1 MNIEEWQKRVLKG
14 PLFEN
19 ETQAGSKDQGVVC
32 PTTGDGLIDPDNTSQ
47 SPPVSNMQPDIENVS
62 VERRKTPR
70 FRVRLPFDYSETPG
84 IIGAG
89 LVADISQA
97 GLCIHSVHQIQIG
110 AKLEIRVYLL
120 KEEFGFDN
128 IEGTG
133 KVIWRTPHAEAGW
146 EGYKHGLYIVQMAPE
161 DRERLERYLTML
173 QEEESSH
180 NGEKPF
186 DDYEAYIFDLRNARS

>member
-19 ETQAGSKDQGVVC
+19 ETQAGGKDQRVVC

-70 FRVRLPFDYSETPG
+70 FRVRLPIDYSETPG

-133 KVIWRTPHAEAGW
+133 KVIWKAPHAEAGW
-146 EGYKHGLYIVQMAPE
+146 EGYKHGLYIMQMAPE

-173 QEEESSH
+173 QEEENSH
-180 NGEKPF
+180 DGETPF
-186 DDYEAYIFDLRNARS
+186 DDYQAYIFDLRNTRS

>member
-19 ETQAGSKDQGVVC
+19 ETQAGSKDQRVVC

-47 SPPVSNMQPDIENVS
+47 SPPVSNMQPDIGNVF

-161 DRERLERYLTML
+161 DRERLQRYLTVL

-180 NGEKPF
+180 SGEGPF
-186 DDYEAYIFDLRNARS
+186 NDYETYIFDLRNANS

>member
-1 MNIEEWQKRVLKG
+1 MNIEEWQKRLLKG
-14 PLFEN
+14 PLLGD
-19 ETQAGSKDQGVVC
+19 ETRDVSKDQGVVC
-32 PTTGDGLIDPDNTSQ
+32 PTTSDGLIDQDNTSQ
-47 SPPVSNMQPDIENVS
+47 SPPVSKMQPDIGNVS

-84 IIGAG
+84 IFEAG
-89 LVADISQA
+89 LVADMSEG

-110 AKLEIRVYLL
+110 AKLKIRVYLL
-120 KEEFGFDN
+120 KEESGFDN

-161 DRERLERYLTML
+161 DRERLERFLTML

-180 NGEKPF
+180 NGERPF